1 VAELLVEY
9 SNIREVRPG
18 HRLDLCSLFSA
29 LGAKVLRCVKG
40 QEYQEAEVEVDSP
53 IEFRFDLEL
62 EVIYRGKIVRVSEYM
77 LLIRDKETGA
87 EVLNP
92 ESFEI
97 RRGRFRVSYDTLM
110 VVITV

>member
-18 HRLDLCSLFSA
+18 QKVDLCNLFSV
-29 LGAKVLRCVKG
+29 LGAKVLRCTRG

-62 EVIYRGKIVRVSEYM
+62 EVIHKGKLVRVSEYM

-87 EVLNP
+87 EALNP
-92 ESFEI
+92 ESFEV
-97 RRGRFRVSYDTLM
+97 RKGRFRISRDALM